1 VADISEGLP
10 AGSLAPGSTVAGY
23 VIEERIGAGG
33 MAVVYR
39 ARDDVLGRLV
49 AVKVLA
55 SALAADEEFRV
66 RFLRESRAVAAVDE
80 PHIVP
85 VYGAGD
91 AGGLLYIATRFVA
104 GGDLSRLQ
112 AAAGGSLPPDR
123 AAGLVAQVA
132 SALDA
137 AHAIRLVHRDVKPG
151 NILVERIPGRPEHA
165 YLSDF
170 GLSKSTAAGETGL
183 TAAGRYMGTPDY
195 SAPEQVAGGR
205 VDGRADQYSLACVA
219 FSLLAGAAPF
229 GSGDDLSRLYAHVN
243 TPAPALTALRP
254 ELPAAVDGVLAK
266 GMAKDPAD
274 RYESCAAFA
283 SALAEAL
290 GVETG
295 ALRPA
300 GQAPD
305 GDPVPAPGV
314 PALSGQADE
323 EHQPT
328 VTFAGWQQHPSLPSG
343 GTGPGAADPAPTRPG
358 PANPRRNTSLHIGGA
373 AVAAVLLVAG
383 VIVGVTLSG
392 QHSRT
397 GGAALA
403 ASANSASASSAP
415 ASSAPAPA
423 ASASS
428 APAAAAPPAAVVNTG
443 TATLVGQ
450 LTAPGGELMNSAFFS
465 PDGNYIGGQ
474 SPKSDYY
481 VFSVASMKLVRRFS
495 VPGALVYPES
505 FSSTD
510 RTLYTLVTFSNG
522 TNEVLSQDIA
532 TGKTINHFDLPA
544 GAKLNQTAYNGSVMD
559 SVAANGTVTEYE
571 MASGKV
577 LATVKNP
584 GSAPVA
590 NVWPDVAG
598 SYVVISDTNSE
609 AYYVDA
615 LTGSLIATFRYP
627 YSKNSR
633 YQYPGPSRN
642 GETVYIRGGSGRP
655 ARLWDLATK
664 SYITP
669 SDPLWP
675 NPDGFLEFS
684 EDSTYCGT
692 SPSGAAVT
700 VDIWDMQT
708 GSHVI
713 TVTVPG
719 LSNEFVADLGPS
731 ASELLT
737 TGSANIST
745 GDFSKL
751 YVWSTP
757 V

>member
-1 VADISEGLP
+1 MADISESSP

-39 ARDDVLGRLV
+39 ARDEVLGRMV

-55 SALAADEEFRV
+55 SALADNEEFRV
-66 RFLRESRAVAAVDE
+66 RFLRESRAVAAVND

-85 VYGAGD
+85 VYGAGNVD
-91 AGGLLYIATRFVA
+91 GLLYIATRFVA
-104 GGDLSRLQ
+104 DGDLGRLQ
-112 AAAGGSLPPDR
+112 AAAGGPLPPER

-137 AHAIRLVHRDVKPG
+137 AHAIGLVHRDVKPG
-151 NILVERIPGRPEHA
+151 NILVERVSGRPEHA

-170 GLSKSTAAGETGL
+170 GLSKSTTAGESGL
-183 TAAGRYMGTPDY
+183 TAAGLFMGTPDY
-195 SAPEQVAGGR
+195 GAPEQVAGGR
-205 VDGRADQYSLACVA
+205 VDSRADQYSLACVA

-229 GSGDDLSRLYAHVN
+229 GSGDVLSRLYAHVN

-266 GMAKDPAD
+266 GMAKDPAG
-274 RYESCAAFA
+274 RYESCTAFA

-295 ALRPA
+295 VPRPA
-300 GQAPD
+300 GPAPD
-305 GDPVPAPGV
+305 GDPVPARR
-314 PALSGQADE
+314 ADE
-323 EHQPT
+323 KHEPT
-328 VTFAGWQQHPSLPSG
+328 ITFGGWQQHPSLPPAGAGPSAADQAP
-343 GTGPGAADPAPTRPG
+343 TGPGPTSPG
-358 PANPRRNTSLHIGGA
+358 PVSPRRSTGLLISGAVGA
-373 AVAAVLLVAG
+373 AILLVAG

-392 QHSRT
+392 QHSPT
-397 GGAALA
+397 GGPTLA
-403 ASANSASASSAP
+403 AS
-415 ASSAPAPA
+415 APA

-428 APAAAAPPAAVVNTG
+428 PSASSASASSASAAAPPPAAVVNTG

-450 LTAPGGELMNSAFFS
+450 LTAPGDGLMNYAFFS
-465 PDGNYIGGQ
+465 PDGNYVAGQ

-481 VFSVASMKLVRRFS
+481 VFSVETMKLVRTFS
-495 VPGALVYPES
+495 VPGAQVYPES
-505 FSSTD
+505 FSPTD
-510 RTLYTLVTFSNG
+510 RTLYTLVTFGNG
-522 TNEVLSQDIA
+522 TNEVLSQDVA
-532 TGKTINHFDLPA
+532 TGKTISHFDLPA
-544 GAKLNQTAYNGSVMD
+544 GAKLNQTTNNGNVID

-584 GSAPVA
+584 GSASVA
-590 NVWPDVAG
+590 NVWPDAAG
-598 SYVVISDTNSE
+598 NDVVISDTNSE

-627 YSKNSR
+627 YSKNST
-633 YQYPGPSRN
+633 YEYPNPSRD
-642 GETVYIRGGSGRP
+642 GETVYIRGGSGGP

-669 SDPLWP
+669 TDPLWP
-675 NPDGFLEFS
+675 NPDGFINFS
-684 EDSTYCGT
+684 EDSKYTTT
-692 SPSGAAVT
+692 SASGAAAT
-700 VDIWDMQT
+700 VDIWDNQT

-719 LSNEFVADLGPS
+719 TSNEIIADLGPS
-731 ASELLT
+731 ASELLS
-737 TGSANIST
+737 TGSLNVST

>member
-1 VADISEGLP
+1 VADISESSP

-55 SALAADEEFRV
+55 SALAADEEFRA
-66 RFLRESRAVAAVDE
+66 RFMRESRAVAAVNE

-85 VYGAGD
+85 VYGAGN

-104 GGDLSRLQ
+104 DGDLSRLQ
-112 AAAGGSLPPDR
+112 AAAGGPLPPER

-137 AHAIRLVHRDVKPG
+137 AHAIGLVHRDVKPG
-151 NILVERIPGRPEHA
+151 NILVERVPGRPEHA

-170 GLSKSTAAGETGL
+170 GLSKSTAAGESGL
-183 TAAGRYMGTPDY
+183 TAAGLFMGTPDY
-195 SAPEQVAGGR
+195 GAPEQVTGGR
-205 VDGRADQYSLACVA
+205 VDGRTDQYSLACVA
-219 FSLLAGAAPF
+219 FRLLAGAAPF
-229 GSGDDLSRLYAHVN
+229 GSGDVLSRLYAHVN
-243 TPAPALTALRP
+243 APAPALTAIQP

-266 GMAKDPAD
+266 GMAKDPAG

-290 GVETG
+290 GVEAG
-295 ALRPA
+295 APRPA
-300 GQAPD
+300 GAAPD

-314 PALSGQADE
+314 PAPAGHPDE

-328 VTFAGWQQHPSLPSG
+328 VTFGGWQQHPSPPPA
-343 GTGPGAADPAPTRPG
+343 GTGPVTADPAPTDPG
-358 PANPRRNTSLHIGGA
+358 PVNPRRNTGLLTGGA
-373 AVAAVLLVAG
+373 VGAAVLLVAG

-392 QHSRT
+392 QHART

-403 ASANSASASSAP
+403 ASAPAAP
-415 ASSAPAPA
+415 ASSASPSSASAA
-423 ASASS
+423 AS
-428 APAAAAPPAAVVNTG
+428 PPAEVVNTG

-450 LTAPGGELMNSAFFS
+450 LTAPGDELMNYAFFS
-465 PDGNYIGGQ
+465 PDGNYVGAQ

-481 VFSVASMKLVRRFS
+481 VFSVGTMKLVRKFS
-495 VPGALVYPES
+495 VPGAKVSPES

-522 TNEVLSQDIA
+522 TKEVLSQDIA
-532 TGKTINHFDLPA
+532 TGKTISHFDLPS
-544 GAKLNQTAYNGSVMD
+544 GAKLNQTTNNGSVMD

-590 NVWPDVAG
+590 NVWPDADG
-598 SYVVISDTNSE
+598 KYVVICDTNSE

-615 LTGSLIATFRYP
+615 LTGDLIATFRYP
-627 YSKNSR
+627 YSKNSA
-633 YQYPGPSRN
+633 YEYPGPSQDGN
-642 GETVYIRGGSGRP
+642 TVYIRGGSGGP

-684 EDSTYCGT
+684 EDSKYTAT
-692 SPSGAAVT
+692 SASGAAAT
-700 VDIWDMQT
+700 VDIWDNQT

-719 LSNEFVADLGPS
+719 TSNEIIADLGPS

-737 TGSANIST
+737 TGSLNVST

-751 YVWSTP
+751 NVWSMP

>member
-1 VADISEGLP
+1 MADISESSP
-10 AGSLAPGSTVAGY
+10 AGSLEPGSTVAGY

-55 SALAADEEFRV
+55 SALAGNEEFRA
-66 RFLRESRAVAAVDE
+66 RFLRESRAVAAVNE

-85 VYGAGD
+85 VYGAGN

-104 GGDLSRLQ
+104 DGDLGRLQ
-112 AAAGGSLPPDR
+112 AAAGGPLPPER

-132 SALDA
+132 AALDA
-137 AHAIRLVHRDVKPG
+137 AHAIGLVHRDVKPG
-151 NILVERIPGRPEHA
+151 NILIERAPGRPEHA

-170 GLSKSTAAGETGL
+170 GLSKSTAAGESGL
-183 TAAGRYMGTPDY
+183 TAAGLFMGTPDY
-195 SAPEQVAGGR
+195 GAPEQVTGGR
-205 VDGRADQYSLACVA
+205 VDGRTDQYSLACVA
-219 FSLLAGAAPF
+219 FSLLAGVAPF
-229 GSGDDLSRLYAHVN
+229 GSGDALSRLYAHVN
-243 TPAPALTALRP
+243 APVPALTAIRP

-266 GMAKDPAD
+266 GMAKDPAG

-290 GVETG
+290 GVEVS
-295 ALRPA
+295 APRPS
-300 GQAPD
+300 GPAPD

-314 PALSGQADE
+314 PAPAGQAAE

-328 VTFAGWQQHPSLPSG
+328 ITFGGWQQHPSLPPA
-343 GTGPGAADPAPTRPG
+343 GTGPGPADPAPTSPG
-358 PANPRRNTSLHIGGA
+358 PASPRRNTGLLIGGA
-373 AVAAVLLVAG
+373 AGAAVLLVAG
-383 VIVGVTLSG
+383 IIVGVTLSG
-392 QHSRT
+392 QHART
-397 GGAALA
+397 GGG
-403 ASANSASASSAP
+403 
-415 ASSAPAPA
+415 APA

-428 APAAAAPPAAVVNTG
+428 PSASSASASSASAAASPPAEVINTG

-450 LTAPGGELMNSAFFS
+450 LTAPGGALMNFAFFS
-465 PDGNYIGGQ
+465 PDGNYVGAQ

-481 VFSVASMKLVRRFS
+481 VFSAASMKLVRKFS
-495 VPGALVYPES
+495 VPGAQVYPES

-532 TGKTINHFDLPA
+532 TGKTINHFDLPS

-559 SVAANGTVTEYE
+559 SVAADGTVTEYE

-577 LATVKNP
+577 FATVKNP

-590 NVWPDVAG
+590 NVWPDAVG
-598 SYVVISDTNSE
+598 KYVVICDTNSE

-615 LTGSLIATFRYP
+615 LTGDLIATFRYP
-627 YSKNSR
+627 YSKNSA
-633 YQYPGPSRN
+633 YQYPGPSRDGN
-642 GETVYIRGGSGRP
+642 TVYIRGGSGGP

-684 EDSTYCGT
+684 EDSKYCDT
-692 SPSGAAVT
+692 SASGAAAT
-700 VDIWDMQT
+700 VDVWDMQT
-708 GSHVI
+708 GSHLI

-719 LSNEFVADLGPS
+719 LSNEYAADLGPG
-731 ASELLT
+731 ASELLS
-737 TGSANIST
+737 TGAANIST

-751 YVWSTP
+751 YIWSMP